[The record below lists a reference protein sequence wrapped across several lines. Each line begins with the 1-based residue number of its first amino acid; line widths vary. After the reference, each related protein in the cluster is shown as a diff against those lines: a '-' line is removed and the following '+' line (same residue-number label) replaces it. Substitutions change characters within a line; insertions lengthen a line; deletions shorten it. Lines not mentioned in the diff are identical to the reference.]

1 MQLEKYLISILL
13 CFLLL
18 TPIQVPV
25 HAQDYGEEFG
35 HEFSDPLL
43 SKLTDVFPRYNP
55 FVAPV
60 PPDRYFPDAVGKQ
73 VANAIVDAYLQD
85 PEAVESHVRELSE
98 YDAQLILQGEKPT
111 GLTAYVQTLAAPQES
126 HNSRPQHDQP
136 TAADLDVAPD
146 ELLARA
152 DKLLA
157 DEKRGRLARVFN
169 WVLSTFDVGS
179 VFLGTPRSPSPYSA
193 QGVITSLRNA
203 DDSPTPRERKAL
215 VLYQEFLRRVPHDQ
229 HAAEVREKAAEI
241 EARRTKA
248 LLKDELAQAEAA
260 FEEQDYWTANFHYQL
275 ALMIDEEAAD
285 AHAGIRQ
292 VEARLQQLE
301 PLREQQPEDP
311 YQRVEQAEWDHQVE
325 TFKYVMP
332 GSSFVKDNFVVA
344 GVQVATEG
352 LVGAATFGALSA
364 VQVGSKLWQ
373 VMMSYPVSH
382 EEVITEA
389 KTYLH
394 KTPPEKRT
402 PEVYPLLAKS
412 YHSEGKI
419 DQAID
424 YYKLAG
430 QEDKIPKLEEQA
442 AEGLLEQA
450 KNSPHRSQK
459 ITALRTLVERYP
471 DTDAAQ
477 EAAPQLLAL
486 SRWEAQGIQLSKA
499 FLKENPD
506 LIGPRGLSLKTE
518 LLDGDWENVELADG
532 GITILADQ
540 EISLL
545 IETDDGPR
553 MRVFGVPTNAWK
565 QFWRLFREKGFERA
579 AQDGDRELARL
590 ALGAEEADIT
600 LKSSQERHESA
611 GWRALPYLTGSTSG
625 TSIDVRGTLPKE
637 VLGTRLAFGKDQRS
651 AFVGMEV
658 PLPFVPVDF
667 LLLGRSGMPS
677 LYPKIR
683 MPDTGVQSK
692 ELYQ

>member
-1 MQLEKYLISILL
+1 MQRAQYLIGILL
-13 CFLLL
+13 CVLLL
-18 TPIQVPV
+18 PPV
-25 HAQDYGEEFG
+25 HAQDYDQEFG
-35 HEFSDPLL
+35 QEFSDPLL

-55 FVAPV
+55 FIALV
-60 PPDRYFPDAVGKQ
+60 PADRYFPDAIGKQ

-85 PEAVESHVRELSE
+85 PEAVKTHARELSE

-111 GLTAYVQTLAAPQES
+111 GLTAYVHALAAPQES
-126 HNSRPQHDQP
+126 QNSQPNHDQP
-136 TAADLDVAPD
+136 TAADLDVGPD
-146 ELLARA
+146 ELLVRA
-152 DKLLA
+152 DTLLA
-157 DEKRGRLARVFN
+157 DEKRGRIARVFN

-179 VFLGTPRSPSPYSA
+179 LFLGTPRGPSPYSA
-193 QGVITSLRNA
+193 QGVISSLRNA

-215 VLYQEFLRRVPHDQ
+215 VLYQEFLRRAPQDQ
-229 HAAEVREKAAEI
+229 RAAQVREKAQEL
-241 EARRTKA
+241 EVRRTNA
-248 LLKDELAQAEAA
+248 LLKDELAQAKAA
-260 FEEQDYWTANFHYQL
+260 FEQQDYWRANFHYQL
-275 ALMIDEEAAD
+275 ALMIDEESVD

-292 VEARLQQLE
+292 VEARLQQLQ

-311 YQRVEQAEWDHQVE
+311 YERVKQAEWDHQVE

-364 VQVGSKLWQ
+364 VQLGSKLWQ
-373 VMMSYPVSH
+373 VMMSNPVSH

-412 YHSEGKI
+412 YQREGKI
-419 DQAID
+419 DQAIN

-450 KNSPHRSQK
+450 KKSPHRSEK

-471 DTDAAQ
+471 NTDAAQ

-518 LLDGDWENVELADG
+518 LLDGDWDNVELAEG

-545 IETDDGPR
+545 IQTDDGPR
-553 MRVFGVPTNAWK
+553 IRVFGVPTNAWK
-565 QFWRLFREKGFERA
+565 QFWRRFREKGFERA
-579 AQDGDRELARL
+579 SQDGDRELARL
-590 ALGAEEADIT
+590 ALGAEEADTT
-600 LKSSQERHESA
+600 LKSSQEKHTSA

-658 PLPFVPVDF
+658 PMPFVPVDF

-683 MPDTGVQSK
+683 VPDNDVQSK
-692 ELYQ
+692 DLYQ

>member
-1 MQLEKYLISILL
+1 MQRAQYLIGILL
-13 CFLLL
+13 CVLLL
-18 TPIQVPV
+18 PPV
-25 HAQDYGEEFG
+25 HAQDYDQEFG
-35 HEFSDPLL
+35 QEFSDPLL

-55 FVAPV
+55 FIALV
-60 PPDRYFPDAVGKQ
+60 PADRYFPDAIGKQ

-85 PEAVESHVRELSE
+85 PEAVKTHARELSE

-111 GLTAYVQTLAAPQES
+111 GLTAYVHALAAPQES
-126 HNSRPQHDQP
+126 QNSQPNHDQP
-136 TAADLDVAPD
+136 TAADLDVGPD
-146 ELLARA
+146 ELLVRA
-152 DKLLA
+152 DTLLA
-157 DEKRGRLARVFN
+157 DEKRGRVARVFN

-179 VFLGTPRSPSPYSA
+179 LFLGTPRGPSPYSA
-193 QGVITSLRNA
+193 QGVISSLRNA

-215 VLYQEFLRRVPHDQ
+215 VLYQEFLRRAPQDQ
-229 HAAEVREKAAEI
+229 RAAQVREKAQEL
-241 EARRTKA
+241 EVRRTNA
-248 LLKDELAQAEAA
+248 LLKDELAQAKAA
-260 FEEQDYWTANFHYQL
+260 FEQQDYWRANFHYQL
-275 ALMIDEEAAD
+275 ALMIDEESVD

-292 VEARLQQLE
+292 VEARLQQLQ

-311 YQRVEQAEWDHQVE
+311 YERVKQAEWDHQVE

-364 VQVGSKLWQ
+364 VQLGSKLWQ
-373 VMMSYPVSH
+373 VMMSNPVSH

-412 YHSEGKI
+412 YQREGKI
-419 DQAID
+419 DQAIN

-450 KNSPHRSQK
+450 KKSPHRSEK

-471 DTDAAQ
+471 NTDAAQ

-499 FLKENPD
+499 FLKENLD

-518 LLDGDWENVELADG
+518 LLDGDWDNVELAEG

-545 IETDDGPR
+545 IQTDDGPR
-553 MRVFGVPTNAWK
+553 IRVFGVPTNAWK
-565 QFWRLFREKGFERA
+565 QFWRRFREKGFERA
-579 AQDGDRELARL
+579 SQDGDRELARL
-590 ALGAEEADIT
+590 ALGAEEADTT
-600 LKSSQERHESA
+600 LKSSQEKHTSA

-658 PLPFVPVDF
+658 PMPFVPVDF

-683 MPDTGVQSK
+683 VPDNDVQSK

>member
-1 MQLEKYLISILL
+1 
-13 CFLLL
+13 
-18 TPIQVPV
+18 
-25 HAQDYGEEFG
+25 
-35 HEFSDPLL
+35 
-43 SKLTDVFPRYNP
+43 
-55 FVAPV
+55 
-60 PPDRYFPDAVGKQ
+60 
-73 VANAIVDAYLQD
+73 
-85 PEAVESHVRELSE
+85 
-98 YDAQLILQGEKPT
+98 
-111 GLTAYVQTLAAPQES
+111 VQTLASPQRS
-126 HNSRPQHDQP
+126 QNGQHVQDQQDQLVA
-136 TAADLDVAPD
+136 TDLDASPD

-152 DKLLA
+152 DTLLA
-157 DEKRGRLARVFN
+157 DEKRGRIARVFN

-179 VFLGTPRSPSPYSA
+179 LFLGAPRSPSLYSA
-193 QGVITSLRNA
+193 QGVVSSLRNS
-203 DDSPTPRERKAL
+203 DDAPSPRERKAL
-215 VLYQEFLRRVPHDQ
+215 VLYQEFLRRAPQDPR
-229 HAAEVREKAAEI
+229 ATAVREKADKLEV
-241 EARRTKA
+241 RRNNA
-248 LLKDELAQAEAA
+248 LVQDELAQAKAA
-260 FEEQDYWTANFHYQL
+260 FEEQDYWRANFHYQL

-292 VEARLQQLE
+292 VEARLQRLQ
-301 PLREQQPEDP
+301 PLQEQQPEDP
-311 YQRVEQAEWDHQVE
+311 YERVKEAEWDHQVE

-373 VMMSYPVSH
+373 VMMNNPVSR

-394 KTPPEKRT
+394 TTPPEKRT

-412 YHSEGKI
+412 YQREGKF

-430 QEDKIPKLEEQA
+430 QEDEIPKLEEQA

-450 KNSPHRSQK
+450 KKSAHRSEK
-459 ITALRTLVERYP
+459 IAALRTLVERYP
-471 DTDAAQ
+471 NTEAATQ
-477 EAAPQLLAL
+477 AAPQLLAL

-499 FLKENPD
+499 FLTENPD
-506 LIGPRGLSLKTE
+506 LIGPQGLGLKPQ
-518 LLDGDWENVELADG
+518 LLDGDWDNVELADA

-540 EISLL
+540 EISLQL
-545 IETDDGPR
+545 QTDAGPHIK
-553 MRVFGVPTNAWK
+553 VYGVPTVAWK
-565 QFWRLFREKGFERA
+565 QFWRRFREKGFERA

-600 LKSSQERHESA
+600 LKSSQEKNAAS

-658 PLPFVPVDF
+658 SMPFIPVDF
-667 LLLGRSGMPS
+667 LLLGRGGMPS

-683 MPDTGVQSK
+683 LPDSGVK
-692 ELYQ
+692 DEELYK

>member
-1 MQLEKYLISILL
+1 MQRAQYLIGILL
-13 CFLLL
+13 CVLLL
-18 TPIQVPV
+18 PPV
-25 HAQDYGEEFG
+25 HAQDYDQEFG
-35 HEFSDPLL
+35 QEFSDPLL

-55 FVAPV
+55 FIASV
-60 PPDRYFPDAVGKQ
+60 PADRYFPDAIGKQ

-85 PEAVESHVRELSE
+85 PEAVKTHARELSE
-98 YDAQLILQGEKPT
+98 YDAQLILQDEKPT
-111 GLTAYVQTLAAPQES
+111 GLTAYVHALAAPQES
-126 HNSRPQHDQP
+126 QNSQPNHDQP
-136 TAADLDVAPD
+136 TAADLDVGPD
-146 ELLARA
+146 ELLVRA
-152 DKLLA
+152 DTLLA
-157 DEKRGRLARVFN
+157 DEKRGRVARVFN

-179 VFLGTPRSPSPYSA
+179 LFLGTPRSPSPYSA
-193 QGVITSLRNA
+193 QGVISSLRNA

-215 VLYQEFLRRVPHDQ
+215 VLYQEFLRRAPQDQ
-229 HAAEVREKAAEI
+229 RAAQVREKAQEL
-241 EARRTKA
+241 EVRRTNA
-248 LLKDELAQAEAA
+248 LLKDELAQAKAA
-260 FEEQDYWTANFHYQL
+260 FEQQDYWRANFHYQL
-275 ALMIDEEAAD
+275 ALMIDEESAD

-292 VEARLQQLE
+292 VEARLQQLQ

-311 YQRVEQAEWDHQVE
+311 YERVKQAEWDHQVE

-364 VQVGSKLWQ
+364 VQLGSKLWQ
-373 VMMSYPVSH
+373 VMMSNPVSH

-389 KTYLH
+389 QTYLH

-412 YHSEGKI
+412 YQREGKI
-419 DQAID
+419 DQAIN

-450 KNSPHRSQK
+450 KKSPHRSEK

-471 DTDAAQ
+471 NTDAAQ

-518 LLDGDWENVELADG
+518 LLDGDWDNVELAEG

-545 IETDDGPR
+545 IQTDDGPR
-553 MRVFGVPTNAWK
+553 IRVFGVPTNAWK
-565 QFWRLFREKGFERA
+565 QFWRRFREKGFERA
-579 AQDGDRELARL
+579 TQDGDRELARL

-600 LKSSQERHESA
+600 LKSSQEKHTSA

-658 PLPFVPVDF
+658 PMPFVPVDF
-667 LLLGRSGMPS
+667 LLLGRNGMPS

-683 MPDTGVQSK
+683 VPDNGVQSE

>member
-1 MQLEKYLISILL
+1 MQRAQYLIGILL
-13 CFLLL
+13 CVLLL
-18 TPIQVPV
+18 PPV
-25 HAQDYGEEFG
+25 HAQDYDPEFG
-35 HEFSDPLL
+35 QEFSDPLL

-55 FVAPV
+55 FIAPI
-60 PPDRYFPDAVGKQ
+60 PADRYFPDAIGKQ

-85 PEAVESHVRELSE
+85 PEAVKAHARELSE

-111 GLTAYVQTLAAPQES
+111 GLTAYVHALAAPQES
-126 HNSRPQHDQP
+126 QNSQPNHDQP
-136 TAADLDVAPD
+136 TAADLDIGPD
-146 ELLARA
+146 ELLVRA
-152 DKLLA
+152 DTLLA
-157 DEKRGRLARVFN
+157 EEKRGRVARVFN

-179 VFLGTPRSPSPYSA
+179 LFLGTPRSPSPYSA
-193 QGVITSLRNA
+193 QGVISSLRNA

-215 VLYQEFLRRVPHDQ
+215 VLYQEFLRRAPQDQ
-229 HAAEVREKAAEI
+229 RAAQVREKAQALEV
-241 EARRTKA
+241 RRTNA
-248 LLKDELAQAEAA
+248 LLKDELAQAKAA
-260 FEEQDYWTANFHYQL
+260 FAQQDYWRANFHYQL
-275 ALMIDEEAAD
+275 ALMIDEESAD

-292 VEARLQQLE
+292 VEARLQQLQ

-311 YQRVEQAEWDHQVE
+311 YERVKQAEWDHQVE

-364 VQVGSKLWQ
+364 VQLGGKLWQ
-373 VMMSYPVSH
+373 VMTSNPVSH

-412 YHSEGKI
+412 YQREGKI
-419 DQAID
+419 DQAINH
-424 YYKLAG
+424 YKLAG
-430 QEDKIPKLEEQA
+430 QEDKIPELEEQA

-450 KNSPHRSQK
+450 KQSPHRSEK

-471 DTDAAQ
+471 NTDAAQ

-518 LLDGDWENVELADG
+518 LLDGDWDNVELAEG

-545 IETDDGPR
+545 IQTDDGPR
-553 MRVFGVPTNAWK
+553 IRVFGVPTNAWK
-565 QFWRLFREKGFERA
+565 QFWRRFREKGFERA
-579 AQDGDRELARL
+579 SQDGDRELARL

-600 LKSSQERHESA
+600 LKSSQEKHTSA

-658 PLPFVPVDF
+658 PMPFVPVDF
-667 LLLGRSGMPS
+667 LLLGRNGIPS

-683 MPDTGVQSK
+683 VPDNGVQSE